1 LFNVRV
7 SHVVAIDQGTTSS
20 RCFVF
25 DDQGGIVAFDQR
37 EHRQIFPCPGWVEHD
52 PLEIW
57 GAVQAVV
64 EGALAQS
71 QVRDI
76 AAVGITNQRETT
88 MIWDAA
94 TGEPIGNAIVWQ
106 DTRTASML
114 KDFGEIDTFRA
125 RTGLPL
131 ATYFSAPKL
140 CWLLDRHPG
149 REVRMGTMDSWLIYK
164 LTGRHAT
171 DVTNASRTMLMN
183 LSTLD
188 WDGSLLEAF
197 GIPREVLPDIVP
209 SIGEIAAIR
218 GGPLDGVPLA
228 GVLGDQQAA
237 LVGQACFDPGQAKC
251 TYGTGAFVL
260 LNTGKRPVR
269 SATGLVTT
277 LAYQEKGKPAVYALE
292 GSVAVAGALVQWL
305 RDNLGIIRTAPEVN
319 DLAAT
324 VADNGGCVIVPA
336 FSGLFAPYWRPDA
349 RGVICG
355 LTGFVTKAHLARA
368 ALEATA
374 WQVGEVMAAMVED
387 FGFGVG
393 ALKVDGGMAAS
404 ELLLQLQSD
413 FLDVPVVRPTVTETT
428 VLGAAYAAGLATGVW
443 SGFEQLREQWR
454 ADRYFIPAMSEQDR
468 SAAATQWAKAVERTV
483 GWVKIPRTPN
493 PDTKQGGG
501 WR

>member
-1 LFNVRV
+1 VTY
-7 SHVVAIDQGTTSS
+7 VVAIDQGTTSS

-25 DDQGGIVAFDQR
+25 DERGEIVAFDQR
-37 EHRQIFPCPGWVEHD
+37 EHRQIFPRPGWVEHD

-57 GAVQAVV
+57 ANVRAVV
-64 EGALAQS
+64 EGALAK
-71 QVRDI
+71 VRISDV

-106 DTRTASML
+106 DTRTAEML
-114 KDFGEIDTFRA
+114 PSFGEIDTFRD

-140 CWLLDRHPG
+140 RWLLDHHER
-149 REVRMGTMDSWLIYK
+149 REVKMGTMDSWLVYK

-188 WDGSLLEAF
+188 WDPALLDAF
-197 GIPREVLPDIVP
+197 GIPAEILPEIVP
-209 SIGEIAAIR
+209 SMGEIGEITVD
-218 GGPLDGVPLA
+218 GPLRGAPLA
-228 GVLGDQQAA
+228 GILGDQQAA
-237 LVGQACFDPGQAKC
+237 LVGQACFEPGEAKC

-260 LNTGKRPVR
+260 LNTGEQPIR
-269 SATGLVTT
+269 SHKGLVTT
-277 LAYQEKGKPAVYALE
+277 VGYQMKGRPAVYALE

-319 DLAAT
+319 ELAAQVT
-324 VADNGGCVIVPA
+324 DNGGCYIVPA

-349 RGVICG
+349 RGVVCG

-374 WQVGEVMAAMVED
+374 WQVRDVMAAMIDEAGTVIE
-387 FGFGVG
+387 
-393 ALKVDGGMAAS
+393 ALNVDGGMTAS
-404 ELLLQLQSD
+404 DLLLQLQSD
-413 FLDVPVVRPTVTETT
+413 FLNVPVTRPTVTETT

-443 SGFEQLREQWR
+443 SGPDELREHWK
-454 ADRYFIPAMSEQDR
+454 ADRRFTPAMSEEDR
-468 SAAATQWAKAVERTV
+468 SAALSRWGRAVERTLN
-483 GWVKIPRTPN
+483 WA
-493 PDTKQGGG
+493 
-501 WR
+501 

>member
-1 LFNVRV
+1 MFRV

-25 DDQGGIVAFDQR
+25 DDRGGIVAFDQK
-37 EHRQIFPCPGWVEHD
+37 EHRQIFPRPGWVEHD
-52 PLEIW
+52 PLEVW
-57 GAVQAVV
+57 RNVQAVV
-64 EGALAQS
+64 ESALGSAG
-71 QVRDI
+71 VTDI

-114 KDFGEIDTFRA
+114 ADFGEIDSFRD

-140 CWLLDRHPG
+140 RWLLDRQPG
-149 REVRMGTMDSWLIYK
+149 RDVRMGTMDSWLIHK

-188 WDGSLLEAF
+188 WDDSLLQAF
-197 GIPREVLPDIVP
+197 GIPRSVLPEIVP
-209 SIGEIAAIR
+209 SMGEIAVVNN
-218 GGPLDGVPLA
+218 GPLQGVPLA

-237 LVGQACFDPGQAKC
+237 LVGQACFAPGEAKC

-260 LNTGKRPVR
+260 LNTGGTPIH
-269 SATGLVTT
+269 SAKGLVTT
-277 LAYQEKGKPAVYALE
+277 PAYQEKGKPAVYALE

-305 RDNLGIIRTAPEVN
+305 RDNLGIIRTSPEVN

-324 VADNGGCVIVPA
+324 VPDNGGCVIVPA

-374 WQVGEVMAAMVED
+374 WQVSDVMAAMVEEA
-387 FGFGVG
+387 GVDIE
-393 ALKVDGGMAAS
+393 ALNVDGGMTAS
-404 ELLLQLQSD
+404 ELLLQMQSD
-413 FLDVPVVRPTVTETT
+413 FLDVPVVRPIVTETT

-443 SGFEQLREQWR
+443 SGFPELREHWK
-454 ADRYFIPAMSEQDR
+454 ADRRFTPAMSEQDR
-468 SAAATQWAKAVERTV
+468 SAAAAQWAKAVQRTLD
-483 GWVKIPRTPN
+483 WS
-493 PDTKQGGG
+493 
-501 WR
+501 

>member
-1 LFNVRV
+1 VTY
-7 SHVVAIDQGTTSS
+7 VVAIDQGTTSS

-25 DDQGGIVAFDQR
+25 DERGEIVAFDQR
-37 EHRQIFPCPGWVEHD
+37 EHRQIFPRPGWVEHD

-57 GAVQAVV
+57 ANVRAVV
-64 EGALAQS
+64 EGALAKARIS
-71 QVRDI
+71 DV

-88 MIWDAA
+88 MIWDAV

-106 DTRTASML
+106 DTRTAEML
-114 KDFGEIDTFRA
+114 PSFGEIDTFRD

-140 CWLLDRHPG
+140 RWLLDHHER
-149 REVRMGTMDSWLIYK
+149 REVKMGTMDSWLVYK

-188 WDGSLLEAF
+188 WDPALLDAF
-197 GIPREVLPDIVP
+197 GIPAEILPEIVP
-209 SIGEIAAIR
+209 SMGEVGEITVD
-218 GGPLDGVPLA
+218 GPLRGAPLA
-228 GVLGDQQAA
+228 GILGDQQAA
-237 LVGQACFDPGQAKC
+237 LVGQACFEPGEAKC

-260 LNTGKRPVR
+260 LNTGEQPIR
-269 SATGLVTT
+269 SHKGLVTT
-277 LAYQEKGKPAVYALE
+277 VGYQMKGRPAVYALE

-319 DLAAT
+319 ELAAQVT
-324 VADNGGCVIVPA
+324 DNGGCYIVPA

-349 RGVICG
+349 RGVVCG

-374 WQVGEVMAAMVED
+374 WQVRDVMAAMIDEAGTVIE
-387 FGFGVG
+387 
-393 ALKVDGGMAAS
+393 ALNVDGGMTAS
-404 ELLLQLQSD
+404 DLLLQLQSD
-413 FLDVPVVRPTVTETT
+413 FLNVPVTRPTVTETT

-443 SGFEQLREQWR
+443 SGPDELREHWK
-454 ADRYFIPAMSEQDR
+454 ADRRFTPAMSEEDR
-468 SAAATQWAKAVERTV
+468 SAALSRWGRAVERTLN
-483 GWVKIPRTPN
+483 WA
-493 PDTKQGGG
+493 
-501 WR
+501 

>member
-1 LFNVRV
+1 VT
-7 SHVVAIDQGTTSS
+7 HVVAIDQGTTSS

-25 DDQGGIVAFDQR
+25 DEQGAIIAFDQR
-37 EHRQIFPCPGWVEHD
+37 EHRQIYPQPGWVEHD
-52 PLEIW
+52 PDEIW
-57 GAVQAVV
+57 RNVQAVV
-64 EGALAQS
+64 EGALAQ
-71 QVRDI
+71 VKDPAI
-76 AAVGITNQRETT
+76 HAVGITNQRETT

-106 DTRTASML
+106 DTRTAPML
-114 KDFGEIDTFRA
+114 PDYGEIDTFRD

-140 CWLLDRHPG
+140 RWLLDHHPG
-149 REVRMGTMDSWLIYK
+149 REVRAGTMDSWLIHK

-171 DVTNASRTMLMN
+171 DVTNASRTLLMN

-188 WDGSLLEAF
+188 WDPELLDAF
-197 GIPREVLPDIVP
+197 KIPRSVLPDIVP
-209 SIGEIAAIR
+209 SSGSIGDIVQ
-218 GGPLDGVPLA
+218 GPLRGVPLA

-237 LVGQACFDPGQAKC
+237 LVGQACFSPGEAKC

-260 LNTGKRPVR
+260 LNTGEQPIQSEK
-269 SATGLVTT
+269 GLVTT
-277 LAYQEKGKPAVYALE
+277 VGYQMAGKPAIYALE

-324 VADNGGCVIVPA
+324 VTDNGGCYIVPA

-374 WQVGEVMAAMVED
+374 WQVRDVMTAMIEEAGTVIES
-387 FGFGVG
+387 
-393 ALKVDGGMAAS
+393 LNVDGGMTAS
-404 ELLLQLQSD
+404 DLLLQMQSD
-413 FLDVPVVRPTVTETT
+413 VLNVPVTRPTVTETT
-428 VLGAAYAAGLATGVW
+428 VVGAAYAAGLATGVW
-443 SGFEQLREQWR
+443 SGEQELRERWNAER
-454 ADRYFIPAMSEQDR
+454 RFTPAMSEQDR
-468 SAAATQWAKAVERTV
+468 ATAARQWAKAVERTL
-483 GWVKIPRTPN
+483 GWS
-493 PDTKQGGG
+493 
-501 WR
+501 